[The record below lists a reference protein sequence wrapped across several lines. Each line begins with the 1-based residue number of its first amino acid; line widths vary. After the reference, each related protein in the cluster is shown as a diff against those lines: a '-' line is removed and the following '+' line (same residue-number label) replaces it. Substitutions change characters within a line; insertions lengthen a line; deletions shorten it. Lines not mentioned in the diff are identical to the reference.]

1 MLIFQMKCRKI
12 SKLNDSRKGGDSG
25 SYKEK
30 FKMKRII
37 AMLFLLIS
45 QVMTAQCAMCKAVVE
60 SGDAEIVESVN
71 SGIIYLMAFP
81 YILIG
86 VGVYF
91 LYRNWKK
98 LKL

>member
-1 MLIFQMKCRKI
+1 M
-12 SKLNDSRKGGDSG
+12 
-25 SYKEK
+25 
-30 FKMKRII
+30 
-37 AMLFLLIS
+37 S
-45 QVMTAQCAMCKAVVE
+45 QLMTAQCAMCKAVVE
-60 SGDAEIVESVN
+60 SGDAEIAESVN

-81 YILIG
+81 YILVG